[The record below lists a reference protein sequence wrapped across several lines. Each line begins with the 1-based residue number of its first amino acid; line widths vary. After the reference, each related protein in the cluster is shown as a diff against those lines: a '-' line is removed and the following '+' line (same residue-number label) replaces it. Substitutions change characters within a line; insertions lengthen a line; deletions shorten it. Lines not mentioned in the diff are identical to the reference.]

1 MKSRA
6 QFRSHPLHPAL
17 IPFPFAFLTG
27 SAVFD
32 VIGAILERP
41 ALWSTGEHLQL
52 AGIGAGLI
60 AAIPGAIDYIYTV
73 PPNSSG
79 KRRATRHAAGNAAAL
94 VLFALAWFARSADGA
109 PTALSLTGAI
119 AGTLVL
125 AYSGYLG
132 GTLVT
137 RNLISVDHRYAGA
150 GKWQE
155 LDVTADA
162 GRPVVV
168 GRASDLQP
176 GQMKLLRVNGQR
188 VVLARTNDGFAAFD
202 DRCSHRGGSLAG
214 GVLIG
219 GTVQCLWHGS
229 QFDTREGA
237 VRCGPAREPVRVYEV
252 RTTSSG
258 EIEIVAPSPP
268 LDQSAESSKP

>member
-6 QFRSHPLHPAL
+6 RFKSHPLHPAL

-32 VIGAILERP
+32 VIGVALDRP
-41 ALWSTGEHLQL
+41 ALWSTGAHLQL
-52 AGIGAGLI
+52 AGIGAGVL

-79 KRRATRHAAGNAAAL
+79 KRRATRHALGNAAAL
-94 VLFALAWFARSADGA
+94 ILFAVAWIARDASIRPG
-109 PTALSLTGAI
+109 TLSLVAAAAGAV
-119 AGTLVL
+119 LL

-137 RNLISVDHRYAGA
+137 RNLISVDHRYAKA

-155 LDVTADA
+155 ATVTTDA
-162 GRPVVV
+162 GRPVTV
-168 GRASDLQP
+168 GRTSDLEP
-176 GQMKLLRVNGQR
+176 GQMKLLHVNGR
-188 VVLARTNDGFAAFD
+188 RIVLARTDEGLTAFD
-202 DRCSHRGGSLAG
+202 DRCTHRGGSLAG

-219 GTVQCLWHGS
+219 GTVHCLWHGS
-229 QFDTREGA
+229 QFEVGGGA
-237 VRCGPAREPVRVYEV
+237 VRCGPAEHPIAVYEV
-252 RTTSSG
+252 RSTPGG
-258 EIEIVAPSPP
+258 EIQLVLPP
-268 LDQSAESSKP
+268 A